1 MFLSLTHVKIS
12 NKDFNWKEKKK
23 DYCLIIVGVET
34 TRLYIYHFASSVSN
48 CVVFCLSSSCVLC
61 TQCCQF
67 LWIVNSVSLTFIKSF
82 YLLSSNVWFSD
93 VPDKDKGIDAA
104 AMYVILYFIKWRN
117 ENKIEKFKVLF
128 TQYEFRDNFFAFFIL
143 MNSHGNEANVYEI

>member
-1 MFLSLTHVKIS
+1 MERIQ
-12 NKDFNWKEKKK
+12 K

-34 TRLYIYHFASSVSN
+34 TRLYIYHFTSSVSN

-67 LWIVNSVSLTFIKSF
+67 QWIVNSVSLTFIKSF

-93 VPDKDKGIDAA
+93 VPDKDKEIDTA

-117 ENKIEKFKVLF
+117 ENKIEKCKVLF
-128 TQYEFRDNFFAFFIL
+128 TRYEFRDNFFTFFIL
-143 MNSHGNEANVYEI
+143 MNSPGNEANVYEI